1 MSASCMSATAF
12 ETLKRITKHAQTH
25 GHRVLLRLMLALARE
40 ALATSTTTTKKA
52 EKINI
57 K

>member
-12 ETLKRITKHAQTH
+12 GTLKRITKHAQTH
-25 GHRVLLRLMLALARE
+25 GHRVPLRLMLALARE
-40 ALATSTTTTKKA
+40 TLATAPTTSKKA